1 LIIETNANRPVD
13 IFQEINNKI
22 AAGESFVLAT
32 IVKTVGSS
40 PRRVGA
46 RMLVFPDGSI
56 SGTIGGGIFEKL
68 VIDDCLGMLKD
79 GRNHLLKNYRF
90 TEQGPDATGMHCGGE
105 ADVFMEANGN
115 LDRLII
121 FGGGHVGRDLVR
133 VASGLNF
140 RITVVDDRAEIL
152 DPYKPPVE
160 TVLTDPDYNENFP
173 KIDSNCYVVIVTH
186 GHKCD
191 QSVLGKIADKDLAYI
206 GMIGSKAKVT
216 RTFSALKK
224 KGIKE
229 SYLKRVHAP
238 VGLDI
243 GAEGPYEIAISI
255 AAELIAVKRKLK
267 KN

>member
-1 LIIETNANRPVD
+1 LD
-13 IFQEINNKI
+13 IFQEITIKI
-22 AAGESFVLAT
+22 AAGEPFILAT

-56 SGTIGGGIFEKL
+56 SGTIGGGIFERM
-68 VIDDCLGMLKD
+68 VIDDCLVMLEE
-79 GRNHLLKNYRF
+79 GRNHLLKKYKF
-90 TEQGPDATGMHCGGE
+90 TEGGPGATGMQCGGE
-105 ADVFMEANGN
+105 AEVFMESNGN
-115 LDRLII
+115 LDRLLI

-140 RITVVDDRAEIL
+140 RITVVDDRPEIL
-152 DPYKPPVE
+152 EQYKPPVE
-160 TVLTDPDYNENFP
+160 AVLTDPDYDENFP

-191 QSVLGKIADKDLAYI
+191 QSVLGKIVDKDPAYL
-206 GMIGSKAKVT
+206 GMIGSKSKVA

-224 KGIKE
+224 AGTKE
-229 SYLKRVHAP
+229 AHLKRVHAP

-243 GAEGPYEIAISI
+243 GAEGPYEIAVSI
-255 AAELIAVKRKLK
+255 TAELIAVRKKLK
-267 KN
+267 KS

>member
-1 LIIETNANRPVD
+1 MD
-13 IFQEINNKI
+13 IFKEINDKI
-22 AAGESFVLAT
+22 AAGEPFVLAT

-90 TEQGPDATGMHCGGE
+90 TEEGPEATGMHCGGE
-105 ADVFMEANGN
+105 AEVFMETNGN
-115 LDRLII
+115 LDRLLI

-140 RITVVDDRAEIL
+140 RITVVDDRPEML
-152 DPYKPPVE
+152 EQYKLPVE
-160 TVLTDPDYNENFP
+160 TILTDPDYNENFP
-173 KIDSNCYVVIVTH
+173 NIDSNCHVVIVTH

-191 QSVLGKIADKDLAYI
+191 QAVLRKIVDKGPAYM
-206 GMIGSKAKVT
+206 GMIGSKAKVA

-224 KGIKE
+224 EGIKE
-229 SYLKRVHAP
+229 AQLKRVHAP

-255 AAELIAVKRKLK
+255 AAELIAVKKKLK
-267 KN
+267 KS